1 MKDLR
6 PYQENAVKK
15 ICEFLQSDKR
25 RAKIYI
31 STGLGK
37 TAIIVLAIETILH
50 NGDDM
55 SIVVL
60 SSSRLECEQI
70 ESGLLSEVSDRRV
83 ASAVR
88 EFGEQK
94 VLITTYQDI
103 LKNPVDLNIFSLVI
117 CNGAQFAKG
126 KSYEIIFKNKYVKV
140 LGILD
145 NIEVS
150 KGWFDEA
157 VCIFSYTMKDAVK
170 AGYDIHAGEK
180 DFIQN
185 FLISLLDYQGY
196 KNIKE
201 GFKKVDENSNFRAD
215 VIAEKE
221 GVTAVFKVNV
231 YRNLYNSKAIIN
243 NALKQI
249 LQYRQMITQKNK
261 DQVPSF
267 IIVLPCEIQNETQ
280 KEIFERFKVVIWD
293 IRNLL
298 YLCGGNRELYNLL
311 LKSIP
316 YPTLNLEAKK
326 PIDMADGTV
335 EFVPDT
341 TIPSLAESFVSRL
354 ENCKAGRINKAD
366 KKYETLCTEIIK
378 YLFDTEFFKISE
390 QHKTDDE
397 MFRMDLLC
405 SLKGT
410 TEFWKFLITYYHTKF
425 VVFEYKNY
433 SEYIPQNLIY
443 ITEKY
448 LFPVALR
455 NVAFIISRKGFDQN
469 AAKAALGCLRENG
482 KLIISLDD
490 DDLIQMILMKDK
502 GEEPSD
508 YLLDKVE
515 KLLMSVSK

>member
-1 MKDLR
+1 MKELR
-6 PYQENAVKK
+6 PYQEEAVTA

-25 RAKIYI
+25 TGKIYI

-37 TAIIVLAIETILH
+37 TAVIVSAIEKIQN
-50 NGDDM
+50 NGEDI

-70 ESGLLSEVSDRRV
+70 GSQLLSAVSDRRV

-88 EFGEQK
+88 EFREQK
-94 VLITTYQDI
+94 VLVTTYQDI
-103 LKNPVDLNIFSLVI
+103 LKNLVDLNIFSLVI

-157 VCIFSYTMKDAVK
+157 ACIFSYTMKDAIHE
-170 AGYDIHAGEK
+170 GYDFHVGEK

-201 GFKKVDENSNFRAD
+201 ESRIGDESSKFRAD
-215 VIAEKE
+215 VVAEKE
-221 GVTAVFKVNV
+221 GTIAIIEVKG

-249 LQYRQMITQKNK
+249 LRYRQVITQNSE
-261 DQVPSF
+261 DMSFSF

-280 KEIFERFKVVIWD
+280 KEIFKRYNVVIWD

-298 YLCGGNRELYNLL
+298 YLCGGNRELFQLL

-316 YPTLNLEAKK
+316 YPSLNLEAEK
-326 PIDMADGTV
+326 PIDMTNGTI
-335 EFVPDT
+335 ELVPDT
-341 TIPSLAESFVSRL
+341 SIPSLAESYVSRL
-354 ENCKAGRINKAD
+354 ENCKAGRTNKAD
-366 KKYETLCTEIIK
+366 KEYETLCTEIIT
-378 YLFDTEFFKISE
+378 YLFDTEFFKISG

-443 ITEKY
+443 VTEKY

-455 NVAFIISRKGFDQN
+455 NVAFIISRKGFDPN

-490 DDLIQMILMKDK
+490 NDLIRMISIKDK

-515 KLLMSVSK
+515 QLLMSVSK

>member
-1 MKDLR
+1 MKHLR
-6 PYQENAVKK
+6 PYQEEAVKT
-15 ICEFLQSDKR
+15 ICEFLESDERKS
-25 RAKIYI
+25 KIYLPV
-31 STGLGK
+31 GLGK
-37 TAIIVLAIETILH
+37 TAIIVSAIETILN
-50 NGDDM
+50 NGDDI

-60 SSSRLECEQI
+60 SSSRAACEQI
-70 ESGLLSEVSDRRV
+70 ESQLLSVVSDRKV
-83 ASAVR
+83 ASVVR
-88 EFGEQK
+88 EFREQK

-103 LKNPVDLNIFSLVI
+103 LKTPLDLDIFSLVI
-117 CNGAQFAKG
+117 CNEAQFARG
-126 KSYEIIFKNKYVKV
+126 DDYEIIFKNKHVKV
-140 LGILD
+140 LGMLD
-145 NIEVS
+145 NKEVS
-150 KGWFDEA
+150 NGWFDDA
-157 VCIFSYTMKDAVK
+157 ICIFSYTMKDAVK
-170 AGYDIHAGEK
+170 EGYDIHVVEK

-201 GFKKVDENSNFRAD
+201 EFKIDGENSRFRAD
-215 VIAEKE
+215 VIAEKD
-221 GVTAVFKVNV
+221 GVAAVIEVKA

-249 LQYRQMITQKNK
+249 LQYRQAITQINKNK
-261 DQVPSF
+261 MFSF
-267 IIVLPCEIQNETQ
+267 IIVLPCEISYETQ
-280 KEIFERFKVVIWD
+280 KEIFERFSVVIWD
-293 IRNLL
+293 IKNLL
-298 YLCGGNRELYNLL
+298 YLCSGNRELIHLL

-316 YPTLNLEAKK
+316 YPSLKLEAEK
-326 PIDMADGTV
+326 PIDMIDEV
-335 EFVPDT
+335 LEFAPDT
-341 TIPSLAESFVSRL
+341 SISSLAENYQTKL
-354 ENCKAGRINKAD
+354 ENCKAGKINKAD
-366 KKYETLCTEIIK
+366 KKYEALCTEIIK

-410 TEFWKFLITYYHTKF
+410 TEFWKFLIAFYHTKF

-433 SEYIPQNLIY
+433 SDYIPQNLIY
-443 ITEKY
+443 VTEKY

-469 AAKAALGCLRENG
+469 ATKAALGCLRENG

-490 DDLIQMILMKDK
+490 NDLIKMIFMKEN

-515 KLLMSVSK
+515 QLLMSVSK